1 MKNTQMAQSFDN
13 TDSSRLYMAM
23 ELSNSKWKLALS
35 DGGKKRLKTIAAR
48 NLSQLQQQIQIARDK
63 FKLPSD
69 APVYSCYEAGRDG
82 FWIHHYLQ
90 SQGICN
96 RVVDSSSIEV
106 NRRYRRA
113 KTDRIDAGKLL
124 TMLMRYTAGERKVW
138 SVVHVPSVE
147 QEDARR
153 IDREMQRL
161 KKESGAHRN
170 RIKSLLILHGIAIR
184 TINGHF
190 SEFLDT
196 ARLYNG
202 QQLPP
207 ALKSELLREYERY
220 ELLRSQLKQLE
231 EQKKALLQSDSDQV
245 KQVLALSQLRGIG
258 EIISW
263 DLIFEFF
270 GWRQFENVKQV
281 GAAAGLAPTPYGSGK
296 TQIEQGIGKDGNR
309 RVRQLMVEL
318 SWLWLRYQPQSAL
331 SRWYTRRFAAGGK
344 RMRRVGIVA
353 MARKLLVSLWK
364 YLNTGVVPEGA
375 AVKL

>member
-35 DGGKKRLKTIAAR
+35 DGGKRRLKTIAAR
-48 NLSQLQQQIQIARDK
+48 DLAQLQQQIQIARDK

-90 SQGICN
+90 SQGIYN

-245 KQVLALSQLRGIG
+245 KQVLALLQLRGIG

>member
-1 MKNTQMAQSFDN
+1 
-13 TDSSRLYMAM
+13 
-23 ELSNSKWKLALS
+23 
-35 DGGKKRLKTIAAR
+35 
-48 NLSQLQQQIQIARDK
+48 
-63 FKLPSD
+63 
-69 APVYSCYEAGRDG
+69 
-82 FWIHHYLQ
+82 
-90 SQGICN
+90 
-96 RVVDSSSIEV
+96 VVDSSSIEV

-170 RIKSLLILHGIAIR
+170 RIKSLLILHGIAIQ
-184 TINGHF
+184 TINGGF
-190 SEFLDT
+190 SQFLDT
-196 ARLYNG
+196 AKLYNG

-245 KQVLALSQLRGIG
+245 KQVLALLQLRGIG

-270 GWRQFENVKQV
+270 GWREFENVKQV

-309 RVRQLMVEL
+309 RVRQLMIEL

-353 MARKLLVSLWK
+353 MARKLLVALWK